1 MHFGQIIATGTPA
14 EIIKN
19 EQVIEAYIG
28 KEVV

>member
-1 MHFGQIIATGTPA
+1 MHFGRVIAVGTPD

-19 EQVIEAYIG
+19 EEVIEAYIG